1 MFCSWFGQGNCICVT
16 SEFAATTPEE
26 HIQKVTILTLTA
38 KIFFDAVKEGPFRR
52 VADTIYRAVCG
63 KTCGAVRV
71 VLVRST
77 RENNVIYYS
86 CNIASSLFVLY
97 FLFCAVYEDG

>member
-26 HIQKVTILTLTA
+26 HIQKITILTLTA

-86 CNIASSLFVLY
+86 CNIA
-97 FLFCAVYEDG
+97 